1 MVRSVP
7 TRAAM
12 VALLA
17 VAAPGMV
24 DAQGG
29 DGFLFREPRVTLK
42 FETGYGFQRAQG
54 ALFDDLLARQTLDR
68 RSFDSPY
75 LGGELAVRVD
85 ERVDVAIGVGY
96 QGSSTVSELWEWEGT
111 DGLPIEQVNELTL
124 VPVTVAGRYFL
135 KPRGRSIGRFAWV
148 PEKVVPYV
156 GAGIGLMS
164 YSLEI
169 SGEFVDESDPGFPIY
184 TDRLTSSRTTFMARG
199 LAGVDLAL
207 GSQFVLNG
215 EARYNYARGTL
226 DPDFSGFGDI
236 DLDGFQLVAGVA
248 VRF

>member
-1 MVRSVP
+1 MLRSAL
-7 TRAAM
+7 TRATI

-17 VAAPGMV
+17 VAAPGTV
-24 DAQGG
+24 NAQGG

-54 ALFDDLLARQTLDR
+54 AIFDDLLERQTLDR

-75 LGGELAVRVD
+75 LGGEVAVRVND
-85 ERVDVAIGVGY
+85 RVDVALGVGY
-96 QGSSTVSELWEWEGT
+96 QGSSTVSELWDWVGT
-111 DGLPIEQVNELTL
+111 DDLPIEQVNELTL
-124 VPVTVAGRYFL
+124 VPVVVSGRYFL

-148 PEKVVPYV
+148 PEKVVPYL
-156 GAGIGLMS
+156 GAGLGLMS
-164 YSLEI
+164 YSLEV
-169 SGEFVDESDPGFPIY
+169 SGEFVDESDPGYPIY
-184 TDRLTSSRTTFMARG
+184 SDRLTTSRNTFMARG
-199 LAGVDLAL
+199 AVGLDLAL

-215 EARYNYARGTL
+215 EARYNYARGSL
-226 DPDFSGFGDI
+226 DNDFSGFGDI

>member
-1 MVRSVP
+1 MLRNVV
-7 TRAAM
+7 TRATIL
-12 VALLA
+12 ALLA

-24 DAQGG
+24 NAQGG

-42 FETGYGFQRAQG
+42 FETGYGFQRAEG
-54 ALFDDLLARQTLDR
+54 AIFDDLLARQTLDR

-75 LGGELAVRVD
+75 LGGEFAVRVND
-85 ERVDVAIGVGY
+85 RVDLAFGVGY
-96 QGSSTVSELWEWEGT
+96 QGSSTVSELWDWEGT

-124 VPVTVAGRYFL
+124 VPVVVSGRYLL

-148 PEKVVPYV
+148 PEKLVPYV
-156 GAGIGLMS
+156 GAGLGLMS
-164 YSLEI
+164 YSLEVN
-169 SGEFVDESDPGFPIY
+169 GEFVDESDPGYPIY
-184 TDRLTSSRTTFMARG
+184 QDRLTTSRNTFMARG
-199 LAGVDLAL
+199 AAGLDLAL

-226 DPDFSGFGDI
+226 DNDFSGFGDI
-236 DLDGFQLVAGVA
+236 ALDGFQLVAGVA